1 MSSRARPVTP
11 SWVRPAA
18 YAALVEL
25 ITVAGTLIG
34 PAQRPYARGL
44 DALAVVLVVVAAGS
58 VAFARALPIPSFVIA
73 LATTGA
79 YYGLGYHTDSPYFLG
94 LVVTG
99 YLSAEAGYRV
109 RAGAFGAV
117 TLVTFGLLGVFGRSL
132 DRNDGLATAA
142 IVIAGLV
149 AGYVAAELRAAFNRR
164 EQQARDEETLR
175 QVADERL
182 RIAREL
188 HDVVSHSI
196 AMINVQASTALHVI
210 SDRPEQ
216 AREALN
222 NIKGASHDALRD
234 MRGILGLLRDS
245 DGKEPRAPNGGVAS
259 LPSLVDNVRRSGTDV
274 DLTIER
280 DVSPLPPSIDLA
292 AYRVVQEA
300 LTNVVR
306 HAPGAP
312 ARVSLRQTPSG
323 IEVLVENDG
332 AIEAVGPESRHGAG
346 QGLAGMRERVLA
358 VGGTLEAGPR
368 SGGGFSVRAVLP
380 LKPTRE

>member
-1 MSSRARPVTP
+1 VTP
-11 SWVRPAA
+11 SWVRPTA

-34 PAQRPYARGL
+34 PAQRPFARGL

-109 RAGAFGAV
+109 RAGAFAALS
-117 TLVTFGLLGVFGRSL
+117 LVTFGLLGVFGRSL
-132 DRNDGLATAA
+132 DRYDGLATAA
-142 IVIAGLV
+142 IVIAGIV
-149 AGYVAAELRAAFNRR
+149 AGQVAAELRAAFNRR
-164 EQQARDEETLR
+164 EQQALDEETLR

-196 AMINVQASTALHVI
+196 AMINVQASTALHVM

-245 DGKEPRAPNGGVAS
+245 DGKESRAPNGGVAS

-274 DLTIER
+274 DLTIEG
-280 DVSPLPPSIDLA
+280 DVSPLPPAIDLA

-312 ARVSLRQTPSG
+312 ARVSLRRRPSG

-332 AIEAVGPESRHGAG
+332 ATEAVGPESRHGAG
-346 QGLAGMRERVLA
+346 LGLAGMRERVLA

-368 SGGGFSVRAVLP
+368 SGRGFSVRAVLP
-380 LKPTRE
+380 LEPTRE